1 MTKCKYFTYFN
12 TNQEIKMYK
21 KNIKVGALVLA
32 LSFSVANLQGP
43 LHTNTVYAS
52 EVGAPASEDSA
63 VDTSSLE
70 TLVDDSENVK
80 KSKKYNNATLSEKKA
95 YDEAI
100 ANASNEL
107 KNDNSDNIE
116 KLQKAIED
124 AKDNLS
130 GNVYVTS
137 DARDGLS
144 STIAM
149 ANKLA
154 ADEALDEDNKNS
166 LSDAINKAKDILANV
181 EKSVSDIDA
190 ANSDLASLIDKIV
203 NEKNL
208 DASKYILSG
217 DELSDLESAE
227 LAAYGK
233 ARSKLLELINNAK
246 KFHDAN
252 KSAGFANKLAD
263 AINAGVDVYNNVN
276 AETDALQKAY
286 HGLNKALSDAQ
297 LAKDENN
304 TELSRLKSSLESLVN
319 ENFDGKEKANK
330 IAQSTYDNAR
340 AYGKQILENKAA
352 KPDDYQRA
360 IKSINMAKLALKPVE
375 TKTIDDG
382 KTDLQRAIEKLD
394 GLIAEADT
402 IKNSDEYK
410 NADKDSKDAYD
421 IAIEEAKKLSEKDK
435 ESLDKVNSA
444 IGLIEAAK
452 VGFGKTSDEN
462 EELKA
467 EAKSLLDKLNTYTS
481 DKKNVESSN
490 SYRQANDDLKT
501 AYDEAIDEALALQTK
516 KANEKSITLE
526 ELKTAVDK
534 VEKALKDIGY
544 DAKTTYPNDLQ
555 ALVDEA
561 NEFKQKEEFVN
572 KANSD
577 KEYEKTLASDYSKL
591 IEAAKKYLESGKNDQ
606 AVLDDYIN
614 RINDIKMA
622 ILGQISQ
629 VELDLRG
636 ELRKANRLISKESFK
651 TAESSADKDKKKI
664 ADDYKALIEK
674 ANSIIANE
682 NRSDADMS
690 KLVEDLKNA
699 RTVIEN
705 LDPQNIAIAKI
716 NDYMELIRK
725 VYNHPKYAK
734 VAQNNKTRL
743 ENAVKAVEETDFTK
757 EVPQDKLDS
766 LISDLEAGLNA
777 SDIKA
782 IVEEIKKN
790 KETKLEDLVVKD
802 LLEVAKEVQ
811 NHPDFNGVTQTNK
824 KSLNEALVALEAA
837 IESNNQEDIE
847 AAKTR
852 LISMLNAQD
861 IKRITQEVLAQR
873 SGKTDTGLE
882 KKTEQLQQ
890 LIAIG
895 EKVQSHKNYE
905 AIKDELKEE
914 LADAISKAKAAVIT
928 EDASKIDQAFNKLN
942 EVLAKEEFKDILK
955 DIKDSMVNDYKT
967 KINEFIKG
975 DASFRREIKYIKAQ
989 KSLKE
994 AYIKALDDAKKL
1006 IEKSDASSEEM
1017 KDAYDKLFEARKELD
1032 GDKFE
1037 ERFEALAKKYKD
1049 NSDKIT
1055 DSKVKAALADKINAL
1070 NEDGKTMDDLIAV
1083 ENELTKAL
1091 PKEGKVSVTT
1101 TGGRVQTPVTT
1112 TSTKTVPVTT
1122 TKNVPTT
1129 VTPGSVVRT
1138 GIDSVIGYVAV
1149 LAIAILGYV
1158 FVSKKGKK
1166 DNTTDKNEK
1175 YQGDKNE

>member
-1 MTKCKYFTYFN
+1 
-12 TNQEIKMYK
+12 MYK

-52 EVGAPASEDSA
+52 EVSAPTSENST
-63 VDTSSLE
+63 VDANSLKS
-70 TLVDDSENVK
+70 LVDESANVK
-80 KSKKYNNATLSEKKA
+80 KSKKYNNATQSEKKA
-95 YDEAI
+95 YDDAI
-100 ANASNEL
+100 TNASSEL
-107 KNDNSDNIE
+107 DKENPSNIE
-116 KLQKAIED
+116 KLYKAIVD
-124 AKDNLS
+124 AKNNLS

-149 ANKLA
+149 ASKLA
-154 ADEALDEDNKNS
+154 ADEALDETNKNS
-166 LSDAINKAKDILANV
+166 LTDAINKAKGTLADV
-181 EKSVSDIDA
+181 EKSTDEIDA
-190 ANSDLASLIDKIV
+190 ANSDLASLIEKIV
-203 NEKNL
+203 SEKNL

-217 DELSDLESAE
+217 DELSNLESAE

-233 ARSKLLELINNAK
+233 ARTNLLELINNAK

-263 AINAGVDVYNNVN
+263 AINSGVDVYNNVN

-286 HGLNKALSDAQ
+286 DTLNKALSEAQ

-304 TELSRLKSSLESLVN
+304 TELSRLKSNLESLVN
-319 ENFDGKEKANK
+319 ENFAGKDKANK
-330 IAQSTYDNAR
+330 IAQSTYENAL
-340 AYGKQILENKAA
+340 AYGKKVLEKKDATPA
-352 KPDDYQRA
+352 DYQRA
-360 IKSINMAKLALKPVE
+360 IKSISMAKLALKPVE

-382 KTDLQRAIEKLD
+382 KTEIQRAIEKLD
-394 GLIAEADT
+394 RLIAEADT

-421 IAIEEAKKLSEKDK
+421 IAIGEAKKLSEKDK
-435 ESLDKVNSA
+435 ESLDKVNEA
-444 IGLIEAAK
+444 IGLIESAK

-467 EAKSLLDKLNTYTS
+467 EAKALLDKLNTYTS

-490 SYRQANDDLKT
+490 SYRKANENLRV
-501 AYDEAIDEALALQTK
+501 AYDEAINEALALQTK
-516 KANEKSITLE
+516 KAGGKAITLK

-561 NEFKQKEEFVN
+561 SEFKEKEEFVN

-591 IEAAKKYLESGKNDQ
+591 IEAAKKYLDSGKNDQ
-606 AVLDDYIN
+606 AVLDDYVN

-651 TAESSADKDKKKI
+651 TAESSADEDKKKI
-664 ADDYKALIEK
+664 ADDYKELIEK

-682 NRSDADMS
+682 NRSDVDMS
-690 KLVEDLKNA
+690 KLVDDLRNA

-705 LDPQNIAIAKI
+705 FDPQNIAIAKI

-743 ENAVKAVEETDFTK
+743 EKAVKAVEETDFTK
-757 EVPQDKLDS
+757 EIPQDELDL
-766 LISDLEAGLNA
+766 LISNLEAGLNA

-802 LLEVAKEVQ
+802 LVEVAKEVQ
-811 NHPDFNGVTQTNK
+811 NHPDFNGVTQINK

-861 IKRITQEVLAQR
+861 IKRITQEVLAKR

-905 AIKDELKEE
+905 SIKDELKEE
-914 LADAISKAKAAVIT
+914 LADAISKAKAAVT
-928 EDASKIDQAFNKLN
+928 TKDANKIDQAFNKLN
-942 EVLAKEEFKDILK
+942 EVLAKERFKDILK

-994 AYIKALDDAKKL
+994 AYIKALDEAKK
-1006 IEKSDASSEEM
+1006 IVEKSDASSEEI
-1017 KDAYDKLFEARKELD
+1017 KGAYDKLFDARKELD

-1037 ERFEALAKKYKD
+1037 ERFEALAEKYEEKSK
-1049 NSDKIT
+1049 NIT

-1083 ENELTKAL
+1083 EKELTNAL
-1091 PKEGKVSVTT
+1091 PKEGAKVSVTT
-1101 TGGRVQTPVTT
+1101 TRGGVQTPVTT

-1122 TKNVPTT
+1122 TKSVPTT
-1129 VTPGSVVRT
+1129 VTPGSIVRT

-1175 YQGDKNE
+1175 KTYQGDKNE

>member
-1 MTKCKYFTYFN
+1 
-12 TNQEIKMYK
+12 MYK

-43 LHTNTVYAS
+43 LDTNTVYAS

-63 VDTSSLE
+63 VDTNSLE
-70 TLVDDSENVK
+70 SLVDESANVK

-100 ANASNEL
+100 VNASTEL

-116 KLQKAIED
+116 KLHKAIVD
-124 AKDNLS
+124 AKNNLS

-149 ANKLA
+149 ASKLA
-154 ADEALDEDNKNS
+154 ADEDLDETSKNS

-233 ARSKLLELINNAK
+233 ARTTLYELINNAK

-263 AINAGVDVYNNVN
+263 AINVGVDVYNNLN

-286 HGLNKALSDAQ
+286 DTLNKVLSDAQ

-319 ENFDGKEKANK
+319 ENFAGKEKANK

-340 AYGKQILENKAA
+340 AYGKQILEKKSAN
-352 KPDDYQRA
+352 PDEYQRA
-360 IKSINMAKLALKPVE
+360 IKSISMAKLALKPVE

-394 GLIAEADT
+394 RLIAEADT

-421 IAIEEAKKLSEKDK
+421 IAIEDAKKTKKEDKD
-435 ESLDKVNSA
+435 SLDKVNEA
-444 IGLIEAAK
+444 IGLIESAK
-452 VGFGKTSDEN
+452 VGFGKTSDDN

-467 EAKSLLDKLNTYTS
+467 EAKALLDKLNTYTS

-490 SYRQANDDLKT
+490 SYRRADDKFQT
-501 AYDEAIDEALALQTK
+501 AYKQAIDEALALQTK
-516 KANEKSITLE
+516 KAGGNAITLK

-534 VEKALKDIGY
+534 VEKALEDIGY
-544 DAKTTYPNDLQ
+544 DAKTTFPNDLQ

-561 NEFKQKEEFVN
+561 SDFRNQKKFTD
-572 KANSD
+572 KALSGN
-577 KEYEKTLASDYSKL
+577 EYEKSL
-591 IEAAKKYLESGKNDQ
+591 INTYNERIEEAKKYLNSGKNDQ
-606 AVLDDYIN
+606 ATLDDYAMVIN
-614 RINDIKMA
+614 NLKKA
-622 ILGQISQ
+622 ILD
-629 VELDLRG
+629 E
-636 ELRKANRLISKESFK
+636 ISKAEFDLVMELENAIDFK
-651 TAESSADKDKKKI
+651 NDSNYQEAKKDKKLKKL
-664 ADDYKALIEK
+664 AEDFDELIEK
-674 ANSIIANE
+674 SKNILAHE
-682 NRSDADMS
+682 NRSDADME
-690 KLVEDLKNA
+690 KLTDDLKFA
-699 RTVIEN
+699 RIVIEN
-705 LDPQNIAIAKI
+705 PNDRNLAIAKVREYI
-716 NDYMELIRK
+716 DLAREVFAY
-725 VYNHPKYAK
+725 PKYKEAPQ
-734 VAQNNKTRL
+734 ADRTRL
-743 ENAVKAVEETDFTK
+743 EKAAAKSITDETTDDEVKSILSELEEAFNATPIK
-757 EVPQDKLDS
+757 E
-766 LISDLEAGLNA
+766 
-777 SDIKA
+777 
-782 IVEEIKKN
+782 IVEEILKAKEN
-790 KETKLEDLVVKD
+790 KSENQEAKEIKLENLNERD

-811 NHPDFNGVTQTNK
+811 NHPDFNEVTQTNK
-824 KSLNEALVALEAA
+824 SSLRKALEALESA
-837 IESNNQEDIE
+837 IKSNNQEDIE
-847 AAKTR
+847 AARTR
-852 LISMLNAQD
+852 LISMLNASD

-882 KKTEQLQQ
+882 KKTEELRQ

-895 EKVQSHKNYE
+895 EKVQSHKDYK
-905 AIKDELKEE
+905 AIDDSLKKDLT
-914 LADAISKAKAAVIT
+914 DAISQAK
-928 EDASKIDQAFNKLN
+928 DALNSKDAGKINQATNKLR
-942 EVLAKEEFKDILK
+942 EILDKKEFENILK
-955 DIKDSMVNDYKT
+955 DIKDAMVNDYKE
-967 KINEFIKG
+967 KINDFIKG

-994 AYIKALDDAKKL
+994 AYIKALDDAKK
-1006 IEKSDASSEEM
+1006 IVEKSDASSEEM
-1017 KDAYDKLFEARKELD
+1017 KDAYNKLFNARTKLD
-1032 GDKFE
+1032 GDEFE
-1037 ERFEALAKKYKD
+1037 GRLEALAKNYKD

-1055 DSKVKAALADKINAL
+1055 DSKIKAALADKINAL

-1158 FVSKKGKK
+1158 FVAKKGIK
-1166 DNTTDKNEK
+1166 DNTSDKKEK
-1175 YQGDKNE
+1175 YEGDKNDQYK

>member
-1 MTKCKYFTYFN
+1 
-12 TNQEIKMYK
+12 MYK

-52 EVGAPASEDSA
+52 EVSAPASEDST
-63 VDTSSLE
+63 VDANSLKS
-70 TLVDDSENVK
+70 LVDESAKVK
-80 KSKKYNNATLSEKKA
+80 KSKKYNNATQSEKKA
-95 YDEAI
+95 YDDAI
-100 ANASNEL
+100 LNASSEL
-107 KNDNSDNIE
+107 DKENPANIE
-116 KLQKAIED
+116 KLYKAIED
-124 AKDNLS
+124 AMDKLS

-144 STIAM
+144 STVAM
-149 ANKLA
+149 ASKLA
-154 ADEALDEDNKNS
+154 ADEALDETNKNS
-166 LSDAINKAKDILANV
+166 LNEAIGKAKGTLADV
-181 EKSVSDIDA
+181 EKSTDEIDK

-203 NEKNL
+203 SEKNL

-233 ARSKLLELINNAK
+233 ARTNLLELINNAK

-276 AETDALQKAY
+276 SETDALQKAY
-286 HGLNKALSDAQ
+286 ETLNKALSDAQ

-319 ENFDGKEKANK
+319 ENFAGKEKANK

-340 AYGKQILENKAA
+340 AYGKQILEKKSA
-352 KPDDYQRA
+352 KPDEYQRA

-382 KTDLQRAIEKLD
+382 KTDLERAIEKLD
-394 GLIAEADT
+394 RLIAEADT
-402 IKNSDEYK
+402 IKNSNDYK
-410 NADKDSKDAYD
+410 NAEKTSKDTYD
-421 IAIEEAKKLSEKDK
+421 IAIEDAKKTKKEDKD
-435 ESLDKVNSA
+435 SLDKVNSA
-444 IGLIEAAK
+444 IGLIESAK
-452 VGFGKTSDEN
+452 VGFGKTSDDN

-467 EAKSLLDKLNTYTS
+467 EAKALLDKLNTYTS
-481 DKKNVESSN
+481 DKENVESSN
-490 SYRQANDDLKT
+490 SYRQADDKFQT
-501 AYDEAIDEALALQTK
+501 AYKQAIDEALALQTK
-516 KANEKSITLE
+516 KAGGNAITLK

-534 VEKALKDIGY
+534 VEKALEDIGY

-561 NEFKQKEEFVN
+561 SEFKQKEEFVN

-577 KEYEKTLASDYSKL
+577 KEYEKTLASNYSKL

-725 VYNHPKYAK
+725 VYNHPKYLK

-757 EVPQDKLDS
+757 EVSQDKLDS

-777 SDIKA
+777 SDIKV

-802 LLEVAKEVQ
+802 LVEVAKEVQ

-861 IKRITQEVLAQR
+861 IKRITQEVLAKR

-882 KKTEQLQQ
+882 KKTEKLQQ
-890 LIAIG
+890 LIDIG
-895 EKVQSHKNYE
+895 EKVQSHKYYE
-905 AIKDELKEE
+905 SIKDELKEE
-914 LADAISKAKAAVIT
+914 LSDAISKAKAAVIT

-942 EVLAKEEFKDILK
+942 EVLAKEEFKDILEDLRK
-955 DIKDSMVNDYKT
+955 AMVSENKA
-967 KINEFIKG
+967 KINDLIKG

-994 AYIKALDDAKKL
+994 AYIKAFDDAKK
-1006 IEKSDASSEEM
+1006 IVEKSDASSEEIEE
-1017 KDAYDKLFEARKELD
+1017 AYNKLFNARTKLD
-1032 GDKFE
+1032 GDEFE
-1037 ERFEALAKKYKD
+1037 GRLKALAEKYEEKSK
-1049 NSDKIT
+1049 NIT

-1083 ENELTKAL
+1083 EKELTNAL
-1091 PKEGKVSVTT
+1091 PKEGAKVSVTT
-1101 TGGRVQTPVTT
+1101 TRGGVQTPVTT

-1122 TKNVPTT
+1122 TKSVPTT
-1129 VTPGSVVRT
+1129 VTPGSIVRT

-1175 YQGDKNE
+1175 KTYQGDKNE

>member
-1 MTKCKYFTYFN
+1 
-12 TNQEIKMYK
+12 MYK

-52 EVGAPASEDSA
+52 EVSAPTSENSA
-63 VDTSSLE
+63 VDANSLKS
-70 TLVDDSENVK
+70 LVDESANVK
-80 KSKKYNNATLSEKKA
+80 KSKKYNNATQSEKKA
-95 YDEAI
+95 YDDAI
-100 ANASNEL
+100 INASSEL
-107 KNDNSDNIE
+107 DKANPANIE
-116 KLQKAIED
+116 KLYKAIKD
-124 AKDNLS
+124 AMDKLS

-149 ANKLA
+149 ANKLV
-154 ADEALDEDNKNS
+154 ADEALDETSKNS
-166 LSDAINKAKDILANV
+166 LTEAINKAKDILANV

-217 DELSDLESAE
+217 DELSDLDSAE

-233 ARSKLLELINNAK
+233 ARTSLYELINISN
-246 KFHDAN
+246 KFYDAN
-252 KSAGFANKLAD
+252 KSADFANKLAD
-263 AINAGVDVYNNVN
+263 AINVGVGVYNDVN
-276 AETDALQKAY
+276 SETIDLQKSY
-286 HGLNKALSDAQ
+286 ESLNKALSDAQ

-304 TELSRLKSSLESLVN
+304 TEISRLKSRLESLVN
-319 ENFDGKEKANK
+319 ENFAGKEKANK

-340 AYGKQILENKAA
+340 AYGKQILEKKSAN
-352 KPDDYQRA
+352 PDEYQRA
-360 IKSINMAKLALKPVE
+360 IKSISMAKLALKPVE

-394 GLIAEADT
+394 RLIAEADT

-410 NADKDSKDAYD
+410 NAEKTSKDTYD
-421 IAIEEAKKLSEKDK
+421 IAIEDAKKTKNEDK

-444 IGLIEAAK
+444 IGLIESAK
-452 VGFGKTSDEN
+452 VGFGKTSDDN

-467 EAKSLLDKLNTYTS
+467 EAKALLDKLNTYTS

-490 SYRQANDDLKT
+490 SYRQADDKFQT
-501 AYDEAIDEALALQTK
+501 AYKQAIDEALALQTK
-516 KANEKSITLE
+516 KANDKKIKLE

-561 NEFKQKEEFVN
+561 SEFKQKEEFVN

-591 IEAAKKYLESGKNDQ
+591 IEAAKKYLDSDKNDRS
-606 AVLDDYIN
+606 VIDDYVD

-636 ELRKANRLISKESFK
+636 ELIKANRLLSTKAFK
-651 TAESSADKDKKKI
+651 TAESSAEKDKKKI
-664 ADDYKALIEK
+664 ADDYKKLIEK
-674 ANSIIANE
+674 ANSIIADE
-682 NRSDADMS
+682 NRLDADMA
-690 KLVEDLKNA
+690 KLVEDLKNT
-699 RTVIEN
+699 RIVIEN
-705 LDPQNIAIAKI
+705 FDSQNIAIAKI

-725 VYNHPKYAK
+725 VYAHPKYLKA
-734 VAQNNKTRL
+734 AQNNRTRL
-743 ENAVKAVEETDFTK
+743 EDAAKAVEETDFTK

-782 IVEEIKKN
+782 IVEEIKNN

-824 KSLNEALVALEAA
+824 KSLNEALAALEAA
-837 IESNNQEDIE
+837 IKSNNQEDIE

-861 IKRITQEVLAQR
+861 IKRITQEVLGQR
-873 SGKTDTGLE
+873 SGKTDTSLE
-882 KKTEQLQQ
+882 KKIEELQQ

-895 EKVQSHKNYE
+895 ENVQSHKDYE

-914 LADAISKAKAAVIT
+914 LADAISKAKAAVIIRD
-928 EDASKIDQAFNKLN
+928 DAKIDQAFNKLK
-942 EVLAKEEFKDILK
+942 EVLAKEEFKDILEE
-955 DIKDSMVNDYKT
+955 IKDSMVNDNKA
-967 KINEFIKG
+967 KINDFIKG

-1006 IEKSDASSEEM
+1006 IEKSDASSEEI
-1017 KDAYDKLFEARKELD
+1017 KDAYDKLFDARKELD

-1055 DSKVKAALADKINAL
+1055 DSKIKAAIADKINAL

-1083 ENELTKAL
+1083 EKELTNAL
-1091 PKEGKVSVTT
+1091 PKEGAKVSVTT
-1101 TGGRVQTPVTT
+1101 TRGGIQTPVTT

-1122 TKNVPTT
+1122 TKSVPTT
-1129 VTPGSVVRT
+1129 VTPGSIVRT

-1158 FVSKKGKK
+1158 FVAKKGKK

-1175 YQGDKNE
+1175 KTFQGDKNE

>member
-1 MTKCKYFTYFN
+1 
-12 TNQEIKMYK
+12 MYK

-43 LHTNTVYAS
+43 LDTNTVYAS
-52 EVGAPASEDSA
+52 EVSEPASEDSA

-70 TLVDDSENVK
+70 TLVDESENVK
-80 KSKKYNNATLSEKKA
+80 KSKKYNNATQSEKKA

-100 ANASNEL
+100 ANASTEL
-107 KNDNSDNIE
+107 KNGNSDNIE
-116 KLQKAIED
+116 KLHKAIVD
-124 AKDNLS
+124 AKNNLS
-130 GNVYVTS
+130 GNVYATS

-149 ANKLA
+149 ASKLA
-154 ADEALDEDNKNS
+154 TDDALDDTSKNS
-166 LSDAINKAKDILANV
+166 LTDAINKAKNILANV
-181 EKSVSDIDA
+181 EKSASDIDA

-203 NEKNL
+203 KEKNL

-217 DELSDLESAE
+217 DELSNLESAE

-233 ARSKLLELINNAK
+233 ARTNLYELIANAN
-246 KFHDAN
+246 KFYDAN
-252 KSAGFANKLAD
+252 KSAGFASKLAN
-263 AINAGVDVYNNVN
+263 AINAGVDVYNNLN

-286 HGLNKALSDAQ
+286 ETLNTALSDAQ

-304 TELSRLKSSLESLVN
+304 TELSRLKSRLESLVN
-319 ENFDGKEKANK
+319 ENFAGKEKANK

-340 AYGKQILENKAA
+340 AYGKQILEKKSAN
-352 KPDDYQRA
+352 PDEYQRA
-360 IKSINMAKLALKPVE
+360 IKSISMAKLALKPVE

-394 GLIAEADT
+394 RLIEEAGS

-410 NADKDSKDAYD
+410 NSEKTSKDAYD
-421 IAIEEAKKLSEKDK
+421 IAIEDAKKTKKEDKD
-435 ESLDKVNSA
+435 SLDKVNSA
-444 IGLIEAAK
+444 IGLIESAK
-452 VGFGKTSDEN
+452 VGFGKTSDDN

-467 EAKSLLDKLNTYTS
+467 EAKALLDKLNTYTS
-481 DKKNVESSN
+481 DKENVQSSN
-490 SYRQANDDLKT
+490 SYRQAKDNLKT
-501 AYDEAIDEALALQTK
+501 AYDQAIKEALDLQTK
-516 KANEKSITLE
+516 KANEKKIKLE
-526 ELKTAVDK
+526 ELKDAVNK

-561 NEFKQKEEFVN
+561 SEFKQKEEFVN
-572 KANSD
+572 KANSNN
-577 KEYEKTLASDYSKL
+577 EYEKTLASNYSKL
-591 IEAAKKYLESGKNDQ
+591 IEAAKKYLESDKNDQ

-636 ELRKANRLISKESFK
+636 EIRKANRLVSTESFK

-674 ANSIIANE
+674 ANSIIADE
-682 NRSDADMS
+682 NRLDADMA
-690 KLVEDLKNA
+690 KLVEDLRNA
-699 RTVIEN
+699 RIVIEN

-725 VYNHPKYAK
+725 VYNHPKYLK

-905 AIKDELKEE
+905 SIKDELKEE
-914 LADAISKAKAAVIT
+914 LADAISNAKAAVIT

-942 EVLAKEEFKDILK
+942 EVLAKEGFKDILK

-975 DASFRREIKYIKAQ
+975 DASFRKEIKYVKAQ

-1006 IEKSDASSEEM
+1006 IEKSDASSEEI
-1017 KDAYDKLFEARKELD
+1017 KDAYNKLFNARKELD

-1083 ENELTKAL
+1083 EKELTNAL
-1091 PKEGKVSVTT
+1091 PKEGAKVSVTT
-1101 TGGRVQTPVTT
+1101 TRGGVQTPVTT

-1122 TKNVPTT
+1122 TKSVPTT
-1129 VTPGSVVRT
+1129 VTPGSIVRT

-1175 YQGDKNE
+1175 KTYEGDKNDQYK

>member
-1 MTKCKYFTYFN
+1 
-12 TNQEIKMYK
+12 MYK

-52 EVGAPASEDSA
+52 EVGAPASENST
-63 VDTSSLE
+63 VDTNSLRS
-70 TLVDDSENVK
+70 LVDESANVK

-100 ANASNEL
+100 ANASTEL
-107 KNDNSDNIE
+107 KNNNSDNIE
-116 KLQKAIED
+116 KLHKAIVD
-124 AKDNLS
+124 AKTNLS

-149 ANKLA
+149 ASKLA
-154 ADEALDEDNKNS
+154 ADEALDETSKDS

-217 DELSDLESAE
+217 DELSDLESAD

-233 ARSKLLELINNAK
+233 ARTNLYELINNAK
-246 KFHDAN
+246 KFYDAN

-263 AINAGVDVYNNVN
+263 AINVGVGVYNDVDS
-276 AETDALQKAY
+276 ETIDLQKAY
-286 HGLNKALSDAQ
+286 ESLNKALSDAQ

-304 TELSRLKSSLESLVN
+304 TELSRLKSRLESLVN
-319 ENFDGKEKANK
+319 ENFAGKEKANK

-340 AYGKQILENKAA
+340 DYGKQILEKKSAN
-352 KPDDYQRA
+352 PEEYQRA
-360 IKSINMAKLALKPVE
+360 IKSINIAKLALKPVE

-394 GLIAEADT
+394 RLIAEADT
-402 IKNSDEYK
+402 IKNSNDYK
-410 NADKDSKDAYD
+410 NADKTSKDTYD
-421 IAIEEAKKLSEKDK
+421 IAIEEAKKLSKKDK

-444 IGLIEAAK
+444 IELIESAK
-452 VGFGKTSDEN
+452 VGFGKTSDDN

-467 EAKSLLDKLNTYTS
+467 EAKALLDKLNTYTS
-481 DKKNVESSN
+481 DKENVESSN
-490 SYRQANDDLKT
+490 SYRQAKDDLKT
-501 AYDEAIDEALALQTK
+501 AYDEAIKEALDLQTK
-516 KANEKSITLE
+516 KANDKKIKLE

-561 NEFKQKEEFVN
+561 NDFRNQKKFTD
-572 KANSD
+572 KALSGN
-577 KEYEKTLASDYSKL
+577 EYEKSLINTYNEL
-591 IEAAKKYLESGKNDQ
+591 IEDAKTYLNSGKNDQ
-606 AVLDDYIN
+606 ATLDDYAMVIN
-614 RINDIKMA
+614 NLKKA
-622 ILGQISQ
+622 ILDEISKAEFDL
-629 VELDLRG
+629 VMELKKAIAYKKDAKYKEVKEDKG
-636 ELRKANRLISKESFK
+636 LRKL
-651 TAESSADKDKKKI
+651 AEDFDE
-664 ADDYKALIEK
+664 LIEK
-674 ANSIIANE
+674 SKNILAND
-682 NRSDADMS
+682 NRSDADME
-690 KLVEDLKNA
+690 KLTDDLKFA
-699 RTVIEN
+699 RIVIEN
-705 LDPQNIAIAKI
+705 PNDRNLAIAKVREYI
-716 NDYMELIRK
+716 DLAKE
-725 VYNHPKYAK
+725 VFVHPKYK
-734 VAQNNKTRL
+734 G
-743 ENAVKAVEETDFTK
+743 
-757 EVPQDKLDS
+757 VPQANKDMLEKAASKSITDNSTDNEVKS
-766 LISDLEAGLNA
+766 LLSDLEAALN
-777 SDIKA
+777 STGIRE
-782 IVEEIKKN
+782 IVEEILKAKEN
-790 KETKLEDLVVKD
+790 KPENQAAKDIKLDNLSEKD
-802 LLEVAKEVQ
+802 LIEVAKEVQ
-811 NHPDFNGVTQTNK
+811 NHPDFNEVTQTNK
-824 KSLNEALVALEAA
+824 TSLRKALEALESA
-837 IESNNQEDIE
+837 IQSNNQEDIE
-847 AAKTR
+847 AARTR
-852 LISMLNAQD
+852 LISMLNASD
-861 IKRITQEVLAQR
+861 IKRITQEVLAKR
-873 SGKTDTGLE
+873 YGKTDTGLE
-882 KKTEQLQQ
+882 KKTEELQQ

-928 EDASKIDQAFNKLN
+928 KDDAKINQAFNKLN
-942 EVLAKEEFKDILK
+942 EVLAKEEFKDILEE
-955 DIKDSMVNDYKT
+955 IKDSMVNDYKT

-975 DASFRREIKYIKAQ
+975 DASFRREVKYIKAQ

-994 AYIKALDDAKKL
+994 AYLKALDDAKK
-1006 IEKSDASSEEM
+1006 IVEKSDASSEEM
-1017 KDAYDKLFEARKELD
+1017 KDAYDKLFDARTKLD
-1032 GDKFE
+1032 GDEFE
-1037 ERFEALAKKYKD
+1037 GRLEALAKNYKD
-1049 NSDKIT
+1049 NSAKIT
-1055 DSKVKAALADKINAL
+1055 DSKIKAALADKINAL

-1083 ENELTKAL
+1083 EKELTKAL

-1112 TSTKTVPVTT
+1112 STTKTVPVTT

-1166 DNTTDKNEK
+1166 DNTSDNKEK
-1175 YQGDKNE
+1175 KTYEGDKNEQYK

>member
-1 MTKCKYFTYFN
+1 
-12 TNQEIKMYK
+12 MYK

-43 LHTNTVYAS
+43 LDTNTVYAS

-63 VDTSSLE
+63 VDTNSLE
-70 TLVDDSENVK
+70 SLVDESANVK

-100 ANASNEL
+100 VNASTEL
-107 KNDNSDNIE
+107 KNGNSDNIE
-116 KLQKAIED
+116 KLHKAIVD
-124 AKDNLS
+124 AKNNLS

-149 ANKLA
+149 ASKLA
-154 ADEALDEDNKNS
+154 ADEDLDETSKNS

-233 ARSKLLELINNAK
+233 ARTTLYELINNAK

-263 AINAGVDVYNNVN
+263 AINVGVDVYNNLN

-286 HGLNKALSDAQ
+286 DTLNKVLSDAQ

-319 ENFDGKEKANK
+319 ENFAGKEKANK

-340 AYGKQILENKAA
+340 AYGKQILEKKSAN
-352 KPDDYQRA
+352 PDEYQRA
-360 IKSINMAKLALKPVE
+360 IKSISMAKLALKPVE

-394 GLIAEADT
+394 RLIAEADT

-421 IAIEEAKKLSEKDK
+421 IAIEDAKKTKKEDKD
-435 ESLDKVNSA
+435 SLDKVNEA
-444 IGLIEAAK
+444 IGLIESAK
-452 VGFGKTSDEN
+452 VGFGKTSDDN

-467 EAKSLLDKLNTYTS
+467 EAKALLDKLNTYTS
-481 DKKNVESSN
+481 DKENVQSSN
-490 SYRQANDDLKT
+490 SYRQAKDDLKT

-516 KANEKSITLE
+516 KAGGKAITLK

-534 VEKALKDIGY
+534 VEKALEDIGY
-544 DAKTTYPNDLQ
+544 DAKTTFPNDLK
-555 ALVDEA
+555 ALVEEA
-561 NEFKQKEEFVN
+561 SDFKQKEDFVN

-577 KEYEKTLASDYSKL
+577 KEYEKTLVSDYSKL
-591 IEAAKKYLESGKNDQ
+591 IEDAKKYLDSDKNDQ
-606 AVLDDYIN
+606 AVIDDYVN

-622 ILGQISQ
+622 ILGQISE

-651 TAESSADKDKKKI
+651 KAESSADEDKKKI
-664 ADDYKALIEK
+664 ADDYKELIEK

-682 NRSDADMS
+682 NRTDADMS

-725 VYNHPKYAK
+725 VYAHPKYLD
-734 VAQNNKTRL
+734 VAQNNKTIL
-743 ENAVKAVEETDFTK
+743 EKAVKAVEETDFTK

-777 SDIKA
+777 SGIKE
-782 IVEEIKKN
+782 IVEEIKNN
-790 KETKLEDLVVKD
+790 KESKLEDLIVKD
-802 LLEVAKEVQ
+802 LVDLAKEVQ
-811 NHPDFNGVTQTNK
+811 KDPDYLDVSPTQK
-824 KSLNEALVALEAA
+824 KSFEEALGALEKA
-837 IESNNQEDIE
+837 ISDKNQKDIE
-847 AAKTR
+847 LARTR
-852 LISMLNAQD
+852 LIYTLNAST
-861 IKRITQEVLAQR
+861 IKPITDKILAKMGGN
-873 SGKTDTGLE
+873 SDSKE
-882 KKTEQLQQ
+882 EINQ
-890 LIAIG
+890 LINLISIG
-895 EKVQSHKNYE
+895 EKVQSHKDYK
-905 AIKDELKEE
+905 AIDDSLKKDLT
-914 LADAISKAKAAVIT
+914 DAISLAK
-928 EDASKIDQAFNKLN
+928 DAINSKDAGKINQALNKLREILN
-942 EVLAKEEFKDILK
+942 KKEFESILK
-955 DIKDSMVNDYKT
+955 DIKDAMVNDYKA
-967 KINEFIKG
+967 KINDFIKG

-994 AYIKALDDAKKL
+994 AYIKALDDAKK
-1006 IEKSDASSEEM
+1006 IVEKSDASSEEM
-1017 KDAYDKLFEARKELD
+1017 KDAYEKLFNARKELD

-1037 ERFEALAKKYKD
+1037 ERLEALAKKYKD

-1055 DSKVKAALADKINAL
+1055 DSKIKAALADKINAL

-1158 FVSKKGKK
+1158 FVAKKGKK
-1166 DNTTDKNEK
+1166 DNTSDKKDK
-1175 YQGDKNE
+1175 YEGDKNEQYK

>member
-1 MTKCKYFTYFN
+1 
-12 TNQEIKMYK
+12 MYK

-52 EVGAPASEDSA
+52 EVSAPTGENSTVDVNSLKSLVAESA
-63 VDTSSLE
+63 
-70 TLVDDSENVK
+70 NVK

-95 YDEAI
+95 YDDAI
-100 ANASNEL
+100 INASSEL
-107 KNDNSDNIE
+107 DKENPSNIE
-116 KLQKAIED
+116 KLYQAIKD
-124 AKDNLS
+124 AMDKLS

-149 ANKLA
+149 ASKLA
-154 ADEALDEDNKNS
+154 ADEALDETNKNS
-166 LSDAINKAKDILANV
+166 LTDAINKAKGTLADV
-181 EKSVSDIDA
+181 EKSTNEIDT

-203 NEKNL
+203 SEKKL
-208 DASKYILSG
+208 DASKYVLSG
-217 DELSDLESAE
+217 DELSNLESAE

-233 ARSKLLELINNAK
+233 ARTNLLELINNAK

-252 KSAGFANKLAD
+252 KSAGFDNKLAD

-286 HGLNKALSDAQ
+286 DGLNKALSDAQ

-304 TELSRLKSSLESLVN
+304 TELSRLKSNLESLVN
-319 ENFDGKEKANK
+319 ENFAGKDKANK
-330 IAQSTYDNAR
+330 IAQRTYENAL
-340 AYGKQILENKAA
+340 AYGKTVLEKKDANPA
-352 KPDDYQRA
+352 DYQRA
-360 IKSINMAKLALKPVE
+360 IKSISMAKLALKPVE

-382 KTDLQRAIEKLD
+382 KTEIQRAIEKLNR
-394 GLIAEADT
+394 LIEEADT
-402 IKNSDEYK
+402 IKNSNDYK

-421 IAIEEAKKLSEKDK
+421 IAIEEAKKLNEKDK
-435 ESLDKVNSA
+435 ESLEKVNSA
-444 IGLIEAAK
+444 IGLIESAK
-452 VGFGKTSDEN
+452 VGFGKTSDDN

-467 EAKSLLDKLNTYTS
+467 EAKALLDKLNTYTS
-481 DKKNVESSN
+481 DKENVKSSN
-490 SYRQANDDLKT
+490 SYRQAKENLRV
-501 AYDEAIDEALALQTK
+501 AYDEAIKEALELQTK
-516 KANEKSITLE
+516 KAGGKAITLK

-561 NEFKQKEEFVN
+561 SEFKQKEEFVN

-577 KEYEKTLASDYSKL
+577 KEYEKTLASNYSKL
-591 IEAAKKYLESGKNDQ
+591 IEAAKKYLDSDKNDQ

-664 ADDYKALIEK
+664 ADDYKELIEK

-690 KLVEDLKNA
+690 KLVKDLKNA

-743 ENAVKAVEETDFTK
+743 EDAVKAVEETDFTK
-757 EVPQDKLDS
+757 EVSQVKLNT

-802 LLEVAKEVQ
+802 LVEVAKEVQ
-811 NHPDFNGVTQTNK
+811 NHPDFNGVTQINK

-861 IKRITQEVLAQR
+861 IKRITQEVLAKR

-905 AIKDELKEE
+905 SIKDELKEE
-914 LADAISKAKAAVIT
+914 LADAISKAKAAVTT

-942 EVLAKEEFKDILK
+942 EVLAKERFKDILK

-994 AYIKALDDAKKL
+994 AYIKALDEAKK
-1006 IEKSDASSEEM
+1006 IVEKSDASSEEI
-1017 KDAYDKLFEARKELD
+1017 KGAYDKLFDARKELD

-1037 ERFEALAKKYKD
+1037 ERFEALAEKYEEKSK
-1049 NSDKIT
+1049 NIT

-1083 ENELTKAL
+1083 EKELTNAL
-1091 PKEGKVSVTT
+1091 PKEGAKVSVTT
-1101 TGGRVQTPVTT
+1101 TRGGVQTPVTT

-1122 TKNVPTT
+1122 TKSVPTT
-1129 VTPGSVVRT
+1129 VTPGSIVRT

-1175 YQGDKNE
+1175 KTYQGDKNE

>member
-1 MTKCKYFTYFN
+1 
-12 TNQEIKMYK
+12 MYK

-52 EVGAPASEDSA
+52 EVGALASENST
-63 VDTSSLE
+63 VDTNSLRS
-70 TLVDDSENVK
+70 LVDESENVK

-95 YDEAI
+95 YDDAI
-100 ANASNEL
+100 LNASSEL
-107 KNDNSDNIE
+107 SKDNPDNIE
-116 KLQKAIED
+116 KLHKAIVD
-124 AKDNLS
+124 AKGNLS

-154 ADEALDEDNKNS
+154 ADEALDEASKNS
-166 LSDAINKAKDILANV
+166 LTDAINKAKDILANV
-181 EKSVSDIDA
+181 EISAEEIDK

-233 ARSKLLELINNAK
+233 ARTNLYELIANAN
-246 KFHDAN
+246 KFYDAN
-252 KSAGFANKLAD
+252 KSAGFANSLAT
-263 AINAGVDVYNNVN
+263 AINSGRDVYNNVN

-286 HGLNKALSDAQ
+286 ETLNKALSDAQ

-304 TELSRLKSSLESLVN
+304 TELSRLKSSLEGLVN
-319 ENFDGKEKANK
+319 ENFAGKEKANK
-330 IAQSTYDNAR
+330 IAQSTYDNAL
-340 AYGKQILENKAA
+340 AYGKKVLENKDSSL
-352 KPDDYQRA
+352 DDYQRA
-360 IKSINMAKLALKPVE
+360 IKSISMAKLALKPVE

-394 GLIAEADT
+394 RLIAEADT

-421 IAIEEAKKLSEKDK
+421 IAIEDAKKTKKEDKD
-435 ESLDKVNSA
+435 SLDKVNSA
-444 IGLIEAAK
+444 MGLIESAK
-452 VGFGKTSDEN
+452 VGFGKTSDDN
-462 EELKA
+462 EELEA
-467 EAKSLLDKLNTYTS
+467 EAKALLDKLNTYTS
-481 DKKNVESSN
+481 DKENVKSSN
-490 SYRQANDDLKT
+490 SYREAKDNLKT
-501 AYDEAIDEALALQTK
+501 AYDQAIKEALELQTK
-516 KANEKSITLE
+516 KAGGTAITLK

-561 NEFKQKEEFVN
+561 SDFKQKEDFVN

-577 KEYEKTLASDYSKL
+577 KEYEKTLVSDYSKL
-591 IEAAKKYLESGKNDQ
+591 IEDAKKYLESEDNDQ
-606 AVLDDYIN
+606 ATLDNYVN
-614 RINDIKMA
+614 RINDLKMA

-636 ELRKANRLISKESFK
+636 ELRKANRLISTEAFK
-651 TAESSADKDKKKI
+651 KAESSAEKDKKKI
-664 ADDYKALIEK
+664 ADDYKKLIEK

-725 VYNHPKYAK
+725 VYNHPKYLK

-757 EVPQDKLDS
+757 EVSQDKLDS

-777 SDIKA
+777 SDIKV
-782 IVEEIKKN
+782 IVEDIKKN

-802 LLEVAKEVQ
+802 LVEVAKEVQ

-861 IKRITQEVLAQR
+861 IKRITQEVLAER

-882 KKTEQLQQ
+882 KKTEELQQ
-890 LIAIG
+890 LITIG
-895 EKVQSHKNYE
+895 EKVQSHKDYE
-905 AIKDELKEE
+905 AIKNELKEE

-928 EDASKIDQAFNKLN
+928 KDDAKIDQAFNKLN
-942 EVLAKEEFKDILK
+942 EVLAKEGFKDILE

-994 AYIKALDDAKKL
+994 AYIKALDDAKK
-1006 IEKSDASSEEM
+1006 IVEKSDASSEEM
-1017 KDAYDKLFEARKELD
+1017 KDAYDKLFDARKELD

-1055 DSKVKAALADKINAL
+1055 DAKIKAALADKINAL

-1083 ENELTKAL
+1083 EKELTNAL
-1091 PKEGKVSVTT
+1091 PKEGAKVSVTT
-1101 TGGRVQTPVTT
+1101 TRGGVQTPVTT

-1122 TKNVPTT
+1122 TKSVPTT
-1129 VTPGSVVRT
+1129 VTPGSIVRT

-1175 YQGDKNE
+1175 YQGDKNEQYK

>member
-1 MTKCKYFTYFN
+1 
-12 TNQEIKMYK
+12 MYK

-52 EVGAPASEDSA
+52 EVSAPTSENSTADA
-63 VDTSSLE
+63 NSLKS
-70 TLVDDSENVK
+70 LVDESANVK
-80 KSKKYNNATLSEKKA
+80 KSKKYNNATQSEKKA
-95 YDEAI
+95 YDDAI
-100 ANASNEL
+100 ANASSEL
-107 KNDNSDNIE
+107 SKENPENIE
-116 KLQKAIED
+116 KLYKAIKD
-124 AKDNLS
+124 AKEKLS

-149 ANKLA
+149 ANKLV
-154 ADEALDEDNKNS
+154 ADEALDETSKNS
-166 LSDAINKAKDILANV
+166 LTEAINKAKDILANV

-217 DELSDLESAE
+217 DELSDLDSAE

-233 ARSKLLELINNAK
+233 ARTSLYELINISN
-246 KFHDAN
+246 KFYDAN
-252 KSAGFANKLAD
+252 KSADFANKLAD
-263 AINAGVDVYNNVN
+263 AINVGVGVYNDVN
-276 AETDALQKAY
+276 SETIDLQKSY
-286 HGLNKALSDAQ
+286 ESLNKALSDAQ

-304 TELSRLKSSLESLVN
+304 TEISRLKSRLESLVN
-319 ENFDGKEKANK
+319 ENFAGKEKANK

-340 AYGKQILENKAA
+340 AYGKQILEKKSAN
-352 KPDDYQRA
+352 PDEYQRA
-360 IKSINMAKLALKPVE
+360 IKSISMAKLALKPVE

-394 GLIAEADT
+394 RLIAEADT

-410 NADKDSKDAYD
+410 NAEKTSKDTYD
-421 IAIEEAKKLSEKDK
+421 IAIEDAKKTKNEDK

-444 IGLIEAAK
+444 IGLIESAK
-452 VGFGKTSDEN
+452 VGFGKTSDDN

-467 EAKSLLDKLNTYTS
+467 EAKALLDKLNTYTS
-481 DKKNVESSN
+481 DKENVKSSN
-490 SYRQANDDLKT
+490 SYRQAKENLRV
-501 AYDEAIDEALALQTK
+501 AYDEAIKEALELQTK
-516 KANEKSITLE
+516 KAGGKAITLK

-561 NEFKQKEEFVN
+561 SEFKQKEEFVN

-577 KEYEKTLASDYSKL
+577 KEYEKTLASNYSKL
-591 IEAAKKYLESGKNDQ
+591 IEAAKKYLDSDKNDQ

-664 ADDYKALIEK
+664 ADDYKELIEK
-674 ANSIIANE
+674 ANSIIADE
-682 NRSDADMS
+682 NRLDADMA
-690 KLVEDLKNA
+690 KLVEDLKNT
-699 RTVIEN
+699 RIVIEN
-705 LDPQNIAIAKI
+705 FDSQNIAIAKI

-725 VYNHPKYAK
+725 VYAHPKYLKA
-734 VAQNNKTRL
+734 AQNNRTRL
-743 ENAVKAVEETDFTK
+743 EDAAKAVEETDFTK

-766 LISDLEAGLNA
+766 LISDLEAALNA

-782 IVEEIKKN
+782 IVEEIKNN

-824 KSLNEALVALEAA
+824 KSLNEALAALEAA
-837 IESNNQEDIE
+837 IKSNNQEDIE

-861 IKRITQEVLAQR
+861 IKRITQEVLGQR
-873 SGKTDTGLE
+873 SGKTDTSLE
-882 KKTEQLQQ
+882 KKIEELQQ

-895 EKVQSHKNYE
+895 ENVQSHKDYE

-914 LADAISKAKAAVIT
+914 LADAISKAKAAVIIRD
-928 EDASKIDQAFNKLN
+928 DAKIDQAFNKLK
-942 EVLAKEEFKDILK
+942 EVLAKEEFKDILEE
-955 DIKDSMVNDYKT
+955 IKDSMVNDNKA
-967 KINEFIKG
+967 KINDFIKG

-1006 IEKSDASSEEM
+1006 IEKSDASSEEI
-1017 KDAYDKLFEARKELD
+1017 KDAYDKLFDARKELD

-1055 DSKVKAALADKINAL
+1055 DSKIKAAIADKINAL

-1083 ENELTKAL
+1083 EKELTNAL
-1091 PKEGKVSVTT
+1091 PKEGAKVSVTT
-1101 TGGRVQTPVTT
+1101 TRGGIQTPVTT

-1122 TKNVPTT
+1122 TKSVPTT
-1129 VTPGSVVRT
+1129 VTPGSIVRT

-1158 FVSKKGKK
+1158 FVAKKGKK
-1166 DNTTDKNEK
+1166 DNTSDKKEK
-1175 YQGDKNE
+1175 KTYEGDKNEQYK

>member
-1 MTKCKYFTYFN
+1 M
-12 TNQEIKMYK
+12 
-21 KNIKVGALVLA
+21 
-32 LSFSVANLQGP
+32 
-43 LHTNTVYAS
+43 
-52 EVGAPASEDSA
+52 
-63 VDTSSLE
+63 
-70 TLVDDSENVK
+70 
-80 KSKKYNNATLSEKKA
+80 
-95 YDEAI
+95 
-100 ANASNEL
+100 
-107 KNDNSDNIE
+107 
-116 KLQKAIED
+116 
-124 AKDNLS
+124 
-130 GNVYVTS
+130 
-137 DARDGLS
+137 
-144 STIAM
+144 
-149 ANKLA
+149 
-154 ADEALDEDNKNS
+154 
-166 LSDAINKAKDILANV
+166 
-181 EKSVSDIDA
+181 
-190 ANSDLASLIDKIV
+190 
-203 NEKNL
+203 
-208 DASKYILSG
+208 
-217 DELSDLESAE
+217 
-227 LAAYGK
+227 
-233 ARSKLLELINNAK
+233 
-246 KFHDAN
+246 
-252 KSAGFANKLAD
+252 
-263 AINAGVDVYNNVN
+263 
-276 AETDALQKAY
+276 
-286 HGLNKALSDAQ
+286 
-297 LAKDENN
+297 
-304 TELSRLKSSLESLVN
+304 
-319 ENFDGKEKANK
+319 
-330 IAQSTYDNAR
+330 
-340 AYGKQILENKAA
+340 
-352 KPDDYQRA
+352 
-360 IKSINMAKLALKPVE
+360 
-375 TKTIDDG
+375 
-382 KTDLQRAIEKLD
+382 
-394 GLIAEADT
+394 
-402 IKNSDEYK
+402 
-410 NADKDSKDAYD
+410 
-421 IAIEEAKKLSEKDK
+421 
-435 ESLDKVNSA
+435 
-444 IGLIEAAK
+444 
-452 VGFGKTSDEN
+452 
-462 EELKA
+462 
-467 EAKSLLDKLNTYTS
+467 
-481 DKKNVESSN
+481 
-490 SYRQANDDLKT
+490 
-501 AYDEAIDEALALQTK
+501 
-516 KANEKSITLE
+516 
-526 ELKTAVDK
+526 
-534 VEKALKDIGY
+534 
-544 DAKTTYPNDLQ
+544 
-555 ALVDEA
+555 
-561 NEFKQKEEFVN
+561 
-572 KANSD
+572 
-577 KEYEKTLASDYSKL
+577 
-591 IEAAKKYLESGKNDQ
+591 
-606 AVLDDYIN
+606 
-614 RINDIKMA
+614 
-622 ILGQISQ
+622 
-629 VELDLRG
+629 
-636 ELRKANRLISKESFK
+636 
-651 TAESSADKDKKKI
+651 
-664 ADDYKALIEK
+664 
-674 ANSIIANE
+674 
-682 NRSDADMS
+682 
-690 KLVEDLKNA
+690 
-699 RTVIEN
+699 
-705 LDPQNIAIAKI
+705 
-716 NDYMELIRK
+716 
-725 VYNHPKYAK
+725 
-734 VAQNNKTRL
+734 
-743 ENAVKAVEETDFTK
+743 
-757 EVPQDKLDS
+757 
-766 LISDLEAGLNA
+766 
-777 SDIKA
+777 
-782 IVEEIKKN
+782 
-790 KETKLEDLVVKD
+790 
-802 LLEVAKEVQ
+802 AKEVQ

>member
-1 MTKCKYFTYFN
+1 
-12 TNQEIKMYK
+12 MYK

-32 LSFSVANLQGP
+32 LSLSVANLQGP

-52 EVGAPASEDSA
+52 EVSAPTSENST
-63 VDTSSLE
+63 VDANSLKS
-70 TLVDDSENVK
+70 LVDESANIK
-80 KSKKYNNATLSEKKA
+80 KSKKYNNATQSEKKA
-95 YDEAI
+95 YDDAI
-100 ANASNEL
+100 INASSEL
-107 KNDNSDNIE
+107 DKANPANIE
-116 KLQKAIED
+116 KLYKAIKD
-124 AKDNLS
+124 AMDKLS
-130 GNVYVTS
+130 GNVYATS

-149 ANKLA
+149 ASKLA
-154 ADEALDEDNKNS
+154 ADETLDETSKNS
-166 LSDAINKAKDILANV
+166 LTDAIGKAKDILANV
-181 EKSVSDIDA
+181 EISAEEIDK

-233 ARSKLLELINNAK
+233 ARTNLYELIANSN
-246 KFHDAN
+246 KFYDAN

-304 TELSRLKSSLESLVN
+304 TELSRLKSSLESLIN
-319 ENFDGKEKANK
+319 ENFAGKEKANK
-330 IAQSTYDNAR
+330 IAQSTYENALS
-340 AYGKQILENKAA
+340 YGKTVLEKKDA

-360 IKSINMAKLALKPVE
+360 IKSISMAKLALKPVE

-382 KTDLQRAIEKLD
+382 NTEEQKAIEKLNR
-394 GLIAEADT
+394 LIAEADT
-402 IKNSDEYK
+402 FKNSDDYK

-435 ESLDKVNSA
+435 ESLEKVNSA
-444 IGLIEAAK
+444 IGLIESAK
-452 VGFGKTSDEN
+452 VGFGKTSDDN
-462 EELKA
+462 EELEA
-467 EAKSLLDKLNTYTS
+467 EAKALLDKLNTYTS

-490 SYRQANDDLKT
+490 SYRQAKEDLKT
-501 AYDEAIDEALALQTK
+501 AYDEAIKEALALQTK
-516 KANEKSITLE
+516 KANEKAITLE
-526 ELKTAVDK
+526 ELKTAVDE

-555 ALVDEA
+555 ALVEEA
-561 NEFKQKEEFVN
+561 SEFRKEKKFTD
-572 KANSD
+572 KALSGND
-577 KEYEKTLASDYSKL
+577 YEKRLINTYNEL
-591 IEAAKKYLESGKNDQ
+591 IEDAKAYLNSGKNDQ
-606 AVLDDYIN
+606 VTLDDYAMTIN
-614 RINDIKMA
+614 NLKKA
-622 ILGQISQ
+622 ILDEISKA
-629 VELDLRG
+629 EFDLIV

-725 VYNHPKYAK
+725 VYNHPKYLK

-757 EVPQDKLDS
+757 EVSQDKLDS

-777 SDIKA
+777 SDIKV

-802 LLEVAKEVQ
+802 LVEVAKEVQ

-861 IKRITQEVLAQR
+861 IKRITQEVLAER

-882 KKTEQLQQ
+882 KKTEELQQ
-890 LIAIG
+890 LITIG
-895 EKVQSHKNYE
+895 EKVQSHKDYE
-905 AIKDELKEE
+905 AIKNELKEE

-928 EDASKIDQAFNKLN
+928 KDASKIDQAFNKLN

-1006 IEKSDASSEEM
+1006 IEKSDASSEEI
-1017 KDAYDKLFEARKELD
+1017 KEAYDKLFDARKELD

-1055 DSKVKAALADKINAL
+1055 DSKIKAALADKINAL

-1083 ENELTKAL
+1083 EKELTNAL
-1091 PKEGKVSVTT
+1091 PKEGAKVSVTT
-1101 TGGRVQTPVTT
+1101 TRGGVQTPVTT

-1122 TKNVPTT
+1122 TKSVPTT
-1129 VTPGSVVRT
+1129 VTPGSIVRT

-1158 FVSKKGKK
+1158 FVVKKGKK

-1175 YQGDKNE
+1175 KTYQGDKNE

>member
-1 MTKCKYFTYFN
+1 
-12 TNQEIKMYK
+12 MYK

-52 EVGAPASEDSA
+52 EVSAPTSENST
-63 VDTSSLE
+63 VDTNTLKS
-70 TLVDDSENVK
+70 LVDESANVK
-80 KSKKYNNATLSEKKA
+80 KSKKYNNATQSEKKA
-95 YDEAI
+95 YDDAI
-100 ANASNEL
+100 INASSEL
-107 KNDNSDNIE
+107 DKENPSNIE
-116 KLQKAIED
+116 KLYQAIKD
-124 AKDNLS
+124 AMDKLS

-149 ANKLA
+149 ASKLA
-154 ADEALDEDNKNS
+154 ADEALDETDKKN
-166 LSDAINKAKDILANV
+166 LNDAINSSNELLTDV
-181 EKSVSDIDA
+181 EKSIDEIDA

-203 NEKNL
+203 SDKNL

-217 DELSDLESAE
+217 DELSNLESAE

-233 ARSKLLELINNAK
+233 ARTNLLELINNAK

-276 AETDALQKAY
+276 AETDALQKACDT
-286 HGLNKALSDAQ
+286 LNKALSEAQ

-304 TELSRLKSSLESLVN
+304 TEFSRLKSNLESLVN
-319 ENFDGKEKANK
+319 ENFAGKDKANK
-330 IAQSTYDNAR
+330 IAQRTYENAL
-340 AYGKQILENKAA
+340 AYGKTVLEKKDANPA
-352 KPDDYQRA
+352 DYQRA
-360 IKSINMAKLALKPVE
+360 IKSISMAKLALKPVE

-382 KTDLQRAIEKLD
+382 KTEIQRAIEKLD
-394 GLIAEADT
+394 RLIAEADT

-421 IAIEEAKKLSEKDK
+421 IAIEEAKKLGEKDK
-435 ESLDKVNSA
+435 ESLEKVNSA
-444 IGLIEAAK
+444 SRLIESAK
-452 VGFGKTSDEN
+452 VGFDKTSDDN

-467 EAKSLLDKLNTYTS
+467 EAKALLDKLNTYTS
-481 DKKNVESSN
+481 DKENVKSSN
-490 SYRQANDDLKT
+490 SYRQAENNLKV
-501 AYDEAIDEALALQTK
+501 AYDEAINEALELQTK
-516 KANEKSITLE
+516 KAGGKAITLK

-572 KANSD
+572 KANSNN
-577 KEYEKTLASDYSKL
+577 EYEKTLADNYSKL

-629 VELDLRG
+629 VELELRG

-674 ANSIIANE
+674 ANSIIVNE
-682 NRSDADMS
+682 NRSDADMA

-725 VYNHPKYAK
+725 VYNHPKYLK

-743 ENAVKAVEETDFTK
+743 ENAVKAVEKTDFTK
-757 EVPQDKLDS
+757 EVSQDKLDS

-790 KETKLEDLVVKD
+790 KETKLEALVVKD
-802 LLEVAKEVQ
+802 LVEVAKEVQ
-811 NHPDFNGVTQTNK
+811 SHLDFNGVTQINK

-861 IKRITQEVLAQR
+861 IKRITQEVLAKR

-905 AIKDELKEE
+905 SIKDELKEE
-914 LADAISKAKAAVIT
+914 LADAISKAKAAVTT

-942 EVLAKEEFKDILK
+942 EVLAKERFKDILK

-1006 IEKSDASSEEM
+1006 IEKSDASSEEI
-1017 KDAYDKLFEARKELD
+1017 KDAYDKLFDARKELD

-1055 DSKVKAALADKINAL
+1055 DSKIKAAIADKINAL
-1070 NEDGKTMDDLIAV
+1070 NEDGKAMDDLIAV
-1083 ENELTKAL
+1083 EKELTNAL
-1091 PKEGKVSVTT
+1091 PKEGAKVSVTT
-1101 TGGRVQTPVTT
+1101 TRGGVQTPVTT

-1122 TKNVPTT
+1122 TKSVPTT
-1129 VTPGSVVRT
+1129 VTPGSIVRT

-1175 YQGDKNE
+1175 KTFQGDKNE

>member
-1 MTKCKYFTYFN
+1 
-12 TNQEIKMYK
+12 MYK

-63 VDTSSLE
+63 VDTNSLRS
-70 TLVDDSENVK
+70 LVDESANVK

-95 YDEAI
+95 YDDAI
-100 ANASNEL
+100 ANASTEL

-116 KLQKAIED
+116 KLQKVIED

-149 ANKLA
+149 ASKLA
-154 ADEALDEDNKNS
+154 ADEDLDETSKNS

-233 ARSKLLELINNAK
+233 ARTKLLELINNAK

-263 AINAGVDVYNNVN
+263 AINAGVDVYNNMN

-286 HGLNKALSDAQ
+286 DTLNKVLSDAQ

-304 TELSRLKSSLESLVN
+304 TELSRLKSRLESLVN
-319 ENFDGKEKANK
+319 ENFAGKEKANK

-340 AYGKQILENKAA
+340 AYGKQILEKKSAN
-352 KPDDYQRA
+352 PDEYQRA
-360 IKSINMAKLALKPVE
+360 IKSISMAKLALKPVE

-382 KTDLQRAIEKLD
+382 KTDLERAIEKLD
-394 GLIAEADT
+394 RLIAEADT

-410 NADKDSKDAYD
+410 NAEKTSKDTYD
-421 IAIEEAKKLSEKDK
+421 IAIEDAKKTKKEDKD
-435 ESLDKVNSA
+435 SLDKVNSA
-444 IGLIEAAK
+444 IGLIESAK
-452 VGFGKTSDEN
+452 VGFGKTYDDN

-467 EAKSLLDKLNTYTS
+467 EAKALLDKLNTYTS
-481 DKKNVESSN
+481 DKDNVKSSN
-490 SYRQANDDLKT
+490 SYRQAEDDFKT
-501 AYDEAIDEALALQTK
+501 AYDQAIKEALDLQTK
-516 KANEKSITLE
+516 KANDKKIKLE
-526 ELKTAVDK
+526 ELRTAVDK

-561 NEFKQKEEFVN
+561 DEFKQKEDFVN

-577 KEYEKTLASDYSKL
+577 KEYEKTLVSDYSKL
-591 IEAAKKYLESGKNDQ
+591 IEDAKKYLESDKNDQ
-606 AVLDDYIN
+606 SVIDDYVN

-651 TAESSADKDKKKI
+651 KAESSADEDKKKI
-664 ADDYKALIEK
+664 ADDYKELIEK

-682 NRSDADMS
+682 NRTDADMA
-690 KLVEDLKNA
+690 KLVEDLRNT
-699 RTVIEN
+699 RIVIEN
-705 LDPQNIAIAKI
+705 LDSQKNIAVAKI
-716 NDYMELIRK
+716 NDYMELIRR
-725 VYNHPKYAK
+725 VYAHPKYLD
-734 VAQNNKTRL
+734 VAQKNRTRL
-743 ENAVKAVEETDFTK
+743 EDAVKAVEETDFTK
-757 EVPQDKLDS
+757 EIPQDKLDS

-782 IVEEIKKN
+782 IVEEIKNN
-790 KETKLEDLVVKD
+790 KETKLEDLVVRD

-824 KSLNEALVALEAA
+824 KSLKEALVALEAA

-873 SGKTDTGLE
+873 SDKTDTGLE

-895 EKVQSHKNYE
+895 EKVQSHKDYE

-928 EDASKIDQAFNKLN
+928 KDDAKIDQAFNKLN
-942 EVLAKEEFKDILK
+942 EVLAKEEFKDILEE
-955 DIKDSMVNDYKT
+955 IKDSMVNDYKT
-967 KINEFIKG
+967 KINEFVKG
-975 DASFRREIKYIKAQ
+975 DASFRREVKYIKAQ

-994 AYIKALDDAKKL
+994 AYLKALDDAKK
-1006 IEKSDASSEEM
+1006 IVEKSDASSEEL
-1017 KDAYDKLFEARKELD
+1017 KDAYDKLFDARTKLD
-1032 GDKFE
+1032 GDEFE
-1037 ERFEALAKKYKD
+1037 GRLEALAKKYKD
-1049 NSDKIT
+1049 NSAKIT
-1055 DSKVKAALADKINAL
+1055 DSKIKAALADKINAL

-1083 ENELTKAL
+1083 ENELSKAL

-1112 TSTKTVPVTT
+1112 TTTKTVPVTT

-1158 FVSKKGKK
+1158 FVAKKGKK
-1166 DNTTDKNEK
+1166 DNTSDKKEK
-1175 YQGDKNE
+1175 KTYEGDKNEQYK

>member
-1 MTKCKYFTYFN
+1 
-12 TNQEIKMYK
+12 MYK

-52 EVGAPASEDSA
+52 EVGAPASENST
-63 VDTSSLE
+63 VDTNSLRS
-70 TLVDDSENVK
+70 LVDESENVK

-100 ANASNEL
+100 ANASTEL
-107 KNDNSDNIE
+107 KNDNLDNIE
-116 KLQKAIED
+116 KLHKAIVD
-124 AKDNLS
+124 AKNNLS

-149 ANKLA
+149 ASKLA
-154 ADEALDEDNKNS
+154 DDEALDETDKKN
-166 LSDAINKAKDILANV
+166 LNDAINSSNALLADV
-181 EKSVSDIDA
+181 EKSTDEIDK

-217 DELSDLESAE
+217 DELSDLESAD

-233 ARSKLLELINNAK
+233 ARTTLYELINNAK

-252 KSAGFANKLAD
+252 KSADFANKLAD
-263 AINAGVDVYNNVN
+263 AINVGVGVYNDVDS
-276 AETDALQKAY
+276 ETIDLQKAY
-286 HGLNKALSDAQ
+286 ESLNKALSDAQ

-304 TELSRLKSSLESLVN
+304 TELSRLKSSLDSLVN
-319 ENFDGKEKANK
+319 ENFAGKEKANK
-330 IAQSTYDNAR
+330 IAQSTYDNAL
-340 AYGKQILENKAA
+340 AYGKKVLENNTA
-352 KPDDYQRA
+352 KPEEYQRA
-360 IKSINMAKLALKPVE
+360 IKSISMAKLALKPVE

-394 GLIAEADT
+394 RLIAEADT

-421 IAIEEAKKLSEKDK
+421 IAIEDAKKTKKEDK
-435 ESLDKVNSA
+435 ESLDRVNEA
-444 IGLIEAAK
+444 IGLIESAK
-452 VGFGKTSDEN
+452 VSFGKSSDDN
-462 EELKA
+462 EELRA
-467 EAKSLLDKLNTYTS
+467 EAKALLDKLNTYTS
-481 DKKNVESSN
+481 DKENVKSSN
-490 SYRQANDDLKT
+490 SYRQAKDDLKT
-501 AYDEAIDEALALQTK
+501 AYDQAIKEALELQTK
-516 KANEKSITLE
+516 KAGGNAITLK

-561 NEFKQKEEFVN
+561 SEFKQKEEFVN

-577 KEYEKTLASDYSKL
+577 KEYEKTLVSNYSKL
-591 IEAAKKYLESGKNDQ
+591 IEAAKKYLDSDKNDQ
-606 AVLDDYIN
+606 AVLDDYVN

-622 ILGQISQ
+622 ILGQISE

-651 TAESSADKDKKKI
+651 KAESSTDKDKKKI
-664 ADDYKALIEK
+664 ADDYKKLIEK

-682 NRSDADMS
+682 NRTDADMA
-690 KLVEDLKNA
+690 KLVEDLKND

-725 VYNHPKYAK
+725 VYAHPKYIK
-734 VAQNNKTRL
+734 VAQKNRTRL
-743 ENAVKAVEETDFTK
+743 EDAVKAVEETDFTK

-766 LISDLEAGLNA
+766 LISNLEAGLNA

-782 IVEEIKKN
+782 IVEEIKNN
-790 KETKLEDLVVKD
+790 KATKLEDLVVKD

-861 IKRITQEVLAQR
+861 IKRITQEVLGQR
-873 SGKTDTGLE
+873 SDKTDTGLE

-895 EKVQSHKNYE
+895 EKVQSHKDYE

-928 EDASKIDQAFNKLN
+928 KDDAKIDQAFNKLN
-942 EVLAKEEFKDILK
+942 EVLAKEEFKDILEE
-955 DIKDSMVNDYKT
+955 IKDSMVNDYKE
-967 KINEFIKG
+967 KINDLIKG

-994 AYIKALDDAKKL
+994 AYLKALDDAKK
-1006 IEKSDASSEEM
+1006 IVEKSDASSEET
-1017 KDAYDKLFEARKELD
+1017 KDAYEKLFNARKELD

-1037 ERFEALAKKYKD
+1037 ERLEALAKKYKD

-1055 DSKVKAALADKINAL
+1055 DAKIKAALADKINAL

-1158 FVSKKGKK
+1158 FVAKKGKK
-1166 DNTTDKNEK
+1166 DNTSDKKEK
-1175 YQGDKNE
+1175 KTYEGDKNEQYK

>member
-1 MTKCKYFTYFN
+1 
-12 TNQEIKMYK
+12 MYK

-43 LHTNTVYAS
+43 LDTNTVYAS

-63 VDTSSLE
+63 VDTNSLRSLIDE
-70 TLVDDSENVK
+70 SANVK

-95 YDEAI
+95 YDDAI
-100 ANASNEL
+100 ANASSEL
-107 KNDNSDNIE
+107 DKENPANIE
-116 KLQKAIED
+116 KLHKAIKD

-149 ANKLA
+149 ASKLA
-154 ADEALDEDNKNS
+154 DDEALDETDKKN
-166 LSDAINKAKDILANV
+166 LNDAINSSNALLADV
-181 EKSVSDIDA
+181 EKSTDEIDK

-208 DASKYILSG
+208 DASKYVLSG
-217 DELSDLESAE
+217 DELSDLKSAE

-233 ARSKLLELINNAK
+233 ARTNLYELIANAN
-246 KFHDAN
+246 KFYDAN

-263 AINAGVDVYNNVN
+263 AINVGVGVYNDVN
-276 AETDALQKAY
+276 SETNDLQKAY
-286 HGLNKALSDAQ
+286 ESLNKALSDAQ

-304 TELSRLKSSLESLVN
+304 TELSRLKSSLEGLVN
-319 ENFDGKEKANK
+319 ENFAGKEKANK

-340 AYGKQILENKAA
+340 AYGKQILEKKSAN
-352 KPDDYQRA
+352 PDEYQRA
-360 IKSINMAKLALKPVE
+360 IKSISMAKLALKPVE

-382 KTDLQRAIEKLD
+382 KTDLERAIEKLD
-394 GLIAEADT
+394 RLIAEADT

-410 NADKDSKDAYD
+410 NAEKTSKDTYD
-421 IAIEEAKKLSEKDK
+421 IAIEDAKKTKKEDKD
-435 ESLDKVNSA
+435 SLDKVNSA
-444 IGLIEAAK
+444 IGLIESAK
-452 VGFGKTSDEN
+452 VGFGKTSDDN

-467 EAKSLLDKLNTYTS
+467 EAKALLDKLNTYTS
-481 DKKNVESSN
+481 DKENVQSSN
-490 SYRQANDDLKT
+490 SYRQAKDDLKT

-516 KANEKSITLE
+516 KAGGKAITLK

-561 NEFKQKEEFVN
+561 SEFKQKEDFVN

-577 KEYEKTLASDYSKL
+577 KEYGKTLVSDYSKL
-591 IEAAKKYLESGKNDQ
+591 IEDAKKYLDSDKNDQ
-606 AVLDDYIN
+606 AVIDDYVN
-614 RINDIKMA
+614 RINDIRMA

-651 TAESSADKDKKKI
+651 KAESSADEDKKKI
-664 ADDYKALIEK
+664 ADDYKELIEK

-682 NRSDADMS
+682 KRTDADMA

-725 VYNHPKYAK
+725 VYNHPKYLD
-734 VAQNNKTRL
+734 VAQNNKIIL
-743 ENAVKAVEETDFTK
+743 EKAVKAVEETDFTK
-757 EVPQDKLDS
+757 KVSQDKLDS
-766 LISDLEAGLNA
+766 LLSNLEAGLNA
-777 SDIKA
+777 SGIKE
-782 IVEEIKKN
+782 IVEEIKNN
-790 KETKLEDLVVKD
+790 KGSKLEDLVVKD
-802 LLEVAKEVQ
+802 LVDLAKEVQ
-811 NHPDFNGVTQTNK
+811 KDSDYLDVSATQK
-824 KSLNEALVALEAA
+824 ESFEEALDALEKA
-837 IESNNQEDIE
+837 ISDNNQEDIE
-847 AAKTR
+847 LARTR
-852 LISMLNAQD
+852 LIDTLNAST
-861 IKRITQEVLAQR
+861 IKPITDKILAKIGGN
-873 SGKTDTGLE
+873 SDSKE
-882 KKTEQLQQ
+882 EINQ
-890 LIAIG
+890 LINLISIG
-895 EKVQSHKNYE
+895 EKVQSHKDYKS
-905 AIKDELKEE
+905 IDDSLKKDLT
-914 LADAISKAKAAVIT
+914 DAISQAK
-928 EDASKIDQAFNKLN
+928 DALNSKDAGKINQATNKLR
-942 EVLAKEEFKDILK
+942 EILDKKEFENILK
-955 DIKDSMVNDYKT
+955 DIKDSMVNDYKE
-967 KINEFIKG
+967 KINDFIKG

-994 AYIKALDDAKKL
+994 AYIKALDDAKK
-1006 IEKSDASSEEM
+1006 IVEKSDASSEEM
-1017 KDAYDKLFEARKELD
+1017 KDAYDKLFDARTKLD
-1032 GDKFE
+1032 GDEFE
-1037 ERFEALAKKYKD
+1037 GRLEALAKNYKD

-1055 DSKVKAALADKINAL
+1055 DSKIKAALADKINAL

-1158 FVSKKGKK
+1158 FVAKKGIK
-1166 DNTTDKNEK
+1166 DNTSDKKEK
-1175 YQGDKNE
+1175 YEGDKNDQYK

>member
-1 MTKCKYFTYFN
+1 
-12 TNQEIKMYK
+12 MYK

-43 LHTNTVYAS
+43 IDTNTVYAS
-52 EVGAPASEDSA
+52 EVGAPASEDST
-63 VDTSSLE
+63 VDTNSIKSLVE
-70 TLVDDSENVK
+70 ESANVK
-80 KSKKYNNATLSEKKA
+80 KSKKYNNATTSEKKA
-95 YDEAI
+95 YDDAI
-100 ANASNEL
+100 INASNEL
-107 KNDNSDNIE
+107 SKDNPDNIE
-116 KLQKAIED
+116 KLHKAIVD
-124 AKDNLS
+124 AKNNLS

-149 ANKLA
+149 ASKLA
-154 ADEALDEDNKNS
+154 ADEALDETSKNN

-181 EKSVSDIDA
+181 EKSVNDIDA

-233 ARSKLLELINNAK
+233 ARTNLLELINNAK
-246 KFHDAN
+246 KFHEAN
-252 KSAGFANKLAD
+252 KSADFANKLAE

-319 ENFDGKEKANK
+319 ENFAGKEKANK

-340 AYGKQILENKAA
+340 AYGKQILEKKSAN
-352 KPDDYQRA
+352 PDEYQRA
-360 IKSINMAKLALKPVE
+360 IKSISMAKLALKPVE

-394 GLIAEADT
+394 RLIAEADT
-402 IKNSDEYK
+402 FKNSNDYK
-410 NADKDSKDAYD
+410 NAKKDSRDAYD

-435 ESLDKVNSA
+435 ESLDKVNEA
-444 IGLIEAAK
+444 IGLIESAK
-452 VGFGKTSDEN
+452 IGFGKTSDEN

-467 EAKSLLDKLNTYTS
+467 EAKALLDKLNTYTS

-490 SYRQANDDLKT
+490 SYRQAENNLKV
-501 AYDEAIDEALALQTK
+501 AYDEAINEALELQTK
-516 KANEKSITLE
+516 KAGGKAITLK

-577 KEYEKTLASDYSKL
+577 DEYEKTLASDYNKL
-591 IEAAKKYLESGKNDQ
+591 IEDAKKYLDSDNNDQ

-629 VELDLRG
+629 VELELRG

-651 TAESSADKDKKKI
+651 TAESSADEDKKKI
-664 ADDYKALIEK
+664 ADDYKELIEK

-682 NRSDADMS
+682 NRSDVDMS
-690 KLVEDLKNA
+690 KLVDDLRNA

-705 LDPQNIAIAKI
+705 FDPQNIAIAKI

-743 ENAVKAVEETDFTK
+743 EKAVKAVEETDFTK
-757 EVPQDKLDS
+757 EIPQDELDL
-766 LISDLEAGLNA
+766 LISNLEAGLNA

-790 KETKLEDLVVKD
+790 KETKLEDFVVKD

-861 IKRITQEVLAQR
+861 IKRITQEVLAER

-882 KKTEQLQQ
+882 KKTEELRQ

-955 DIKDSMVNDYKT
+955 DIKDSMVNDYKI

-1006 IEKSDASSEEM
+1006 IEKSDASSEEI
-1017 KDAYDKLFEARKELD
+1017 KGAYDKLFDARKELD

-1055 DSKVKAALADKINAL
+1055 DSKIKAALADKINAL

-1083 ENELTKAL
+1083 EKELTNAL
-1091 PKEGKVSVTT
+1091 PKEGARVSVTT
-1101 TGGRVQTPVTT
+1101 TRGGVQTPVTT

-1122 TKNVPTT
+1122 TKSVPTT

-1175 YQGDKNE
+1175 KTYQGDKNEQYK

>member
-1 MTKCKYFTYFN
+1 
-12 TNQEIKMYK
+12 MYK

-52 EVGAPASEDSA
+52 EVSAPTSENSA
-63 VDTSSLE
+63 VDANSLKS
-70 TLVDDSENVK
+70 LVDESANVK
-80 KSKKYNNATLSEKKA
+80 KSKKYNNATQSEKKA
-95 YDEAI
+95 YDDAI
-100 ANASNEL
+100 ANASSEL
-107 KNDNSDNIE
+107 DKENPANIE
-116 KLQKAIED
+116 KLYQAIKD
-124 AKDNLS
+124 AMDKLS

-149 ANKLA
+149 ASKLA
-154 ADEALDEDNKNS
+154 ADEALDETNKNS
-166 LSDAINKAKDILANV
+166 LNEAIDKAKGTLADV
-181 EKSVSDIDA
+181 EKSTDEIDK

-203 NEKNL
+203 SEKKL
-208 DASKYILSG
+208 DASKYVLSG
-217 DELSDLESAE
+217 DELSNLESAE

-233 ARSKLLELINNAK
+233 ARTNLLELINNAK

-252 KSAGFANKLAD
+252 KSAGFDNKLAD

-286 HGLNKALSDAQ
+286 DGLNKALSDAQ

-304 TELSRLKSSLESLVN
+304 TELSRLKSNLESLVN
-319 ENFDGKEKANK
+319 ENFAGKDKANK
-330 IAQSTYDNAR
+330 IAQRTYENAL
-340 AYGKQILENKAA
+340 AYGKTVLEKKDANPA
-352 KPDDYQRA
+352 DYQRA
-360 IKSINMAKLALKPVE
+360 IKSISMAKLALKPVE

-382 KTDLQRAIEKLD
+382 KTEIQRAIEKLNR
-394 GLIAEADT
+394 LIEEADT
-402 IKNSDEYK
+402 IKNSNDYK

-421 IAIEEAKKLSEKDK
+421 IAIEEAKKLNEKDK
-435 ESLDKVNSA
+435 ESLEKVNSA
-444 IGLIEAAK
+444 IGLIESAK
-452 VGFGKTSDEN
+452 VGFGKTSDDN

-467 EAKSLLDKLNTYTS
+467 EAKALLDKLNTYTS
-481 DKKNVESSN
+481 DKENVKSSN
-490 SYRQANDDLKT
+490 SYRQAKEDLKT
-501 AYDEAIDEALALQTK
+501 AYDEAIKEALALQTK
-516 KANEKSITLE
+516 KANEKAITLE

-555 ALVDEA
+555 ALVEEA
-561 NEFKQKEEFVN
+561 SEFRKEKKFTD
-572 KANSD
+572 KALSGND
-577 KEYEKTLASDYSKL
+577 YEKRL
-591 IEAAKKYLESGKNDQ
+591 INTYNERIEEAKKYLNSGKNDQ
-606 AVLDDYIN
+606 ATLDDYATVIN
-614 RINDIKMA
+614 NLKKA
-622 ILGQISQ
+622 ILDEISQ

-651 TAESSADKDKKKI
+651 TAESSADEDKKKI
-664 ADDYKALIEK
+664 ADDYKELIEK

-716 NDYMELIRK
+716 NDYMEPIRK
-725 VYNHPKYAK
+725 VYNHPKYLK

-743 ENAVKAVEETDFTK
+743 ENAVKAVEDTDFTK
-757 EVPQDKLDS
+757 EVSQDKLDS

-790 KETKLEDLVVKD
+790 KETKLEDLVVKELVD
-802 LLEVAKEVQ
+802 VAKEVQ

-837 IESNNQEDIE
+837 IESNNKEDIE
-847 AAKTR
+847 AARTR

-861 IKRITQEVLAQR
+861 IKKITQEVLAKR

-905 AIKDELKEE
+905 SIKDELKEE
-914 LADAISKAKAAVIT
+914 LADAISKAKAAVTT

-942 EVLAKEEFKDILK
+942 EVLAKERFKDILK

-1006 IEKSDASSEEM
+1006 IEKSDASSEEI
-1017 KDAYDKLFEARKELD
+1017 KDAYDKLFDARKELD

-1055 DSKVKAALADKINAL
+1055 DSKIKAAIADKINAL
-1070 NEDGKTMDDLIAV
+1070 NEDGKAMDDLIAV
-1083 ENELTKAL
+1083 EKELTNAL
-1091 PKEGKVSVTT
+1091 PKEGAKVSVTT
-1101 TGGRVQTPVTT
+1101 TRGGVQTPVTT

-1122 TKNVPTT
+1122 TKSVPTT
-1129 VTPGSVVRT
+1129 VTPGSIVRT

-1175 YQGDKNE
+1175 KTFQGDKNE

>member
-1 MTKCKYFTYFN
+1 
-12 TNQEIKMYK
+12 MYK

-52 EVGAPASEDSA
+52 EVSAPTSENST
-63 VDTSSLE
+63 VDTNALKS
-70 TLVDDSENVK
+70 LVDESENVK
-80 KSKKYNNATLSEKKA
+80 KSKKYNNATQSEKKA
-95 YDEAI
+95 YDDAI
-100 ANASNEL
+100 INASSEL
-107 KNDNSDNIE
+107 DKGNPANIE
-116 KLQKAIED
+116 KLYKAIED
-124 AKDNLS
+124 AKDKLS

-137 DARDGLS
+137 YARDGLS

-149 ANKLA
+149 ASKLA
-154 ADEALDEDNKNS
+154 DDEALDETDKKN
-166 LSDAINKAKDILANV
+166 LNDAINSSNELLADV
-181 EKSVSDIDA
+181 EKSTDEIDK
-190 ANSDLASLIDKIV
+190 ANSDLASLIDKIIS
-203 NEKNL
+203 EKNL

-217 DELSDLESAE
+217 DELSNLESAE

-233 ARSKLLELINNAK
+233 ARTNLYELIANAK

-252 KSAGFANKLAD
+252 ESAGFANKLAD

-276 AETDALQKAY
+276 SETDALQKAY
-286 HGLNKALSDAQ
+286 DTLNKALSDAQ

-304 TELSRLKSSLESLVN
+304 TELSRLKSNLESLVN
-319 ENFDGKEKANK
+319 ENFAGKDKANK
-330 IAQSTYDNAR
+330 IAQRTYENAL
-340 AYGKQILENKAA
+340 AYGKTVLEKKDANPA
-352 KPDDYQRA
+352 DYQRA
-360 IKSINMAKLALKPVE
+360 IKSISMAKLALKPVE

-394 GLIAEADT
+394 RLIAEADT

-421 IAIEEAKKLSEKDK
+421 IAIGEAKKLSEKDK
-435 ESLDKVNSA
+435 ESLDKVNEA
-444 IGLIEAAK
+444 IGLIESAK
-452 VGFGKTSDEN
+452 VGFGKTSDDN

-467 EAKSLLDKLNTYTS
+467 EAKALLDKLNTYTS

-490 SYRQANDDLKT
+490 SYRQADDKFKN
-501 AYDEAIDEALALQTK
+501 AYKQAIDEALALQTK
-516 KANEKSITLE
+516 KAGGRAITLK

-572 KANSD
+572 KANSNN
-577 KEYEKTLASDYSKL
+577 EYEKTLADNYSKL
-591 IEAAKKYLESGKNDQ
+591 IEAAKKYLDSGKNDQ
-606 AVLDDYIN
+606 AVLDDYVN

-636 ELRKANRLISKESFK
+636 EIRKANRLISKESFK

-664 ADDYKALIEK
+664 ADDYKELIEK
-674 ANSIIANE
+674 ANRILANE
-682 NRSDADMS
+682 NRSDADMA

-725 VYNHPKYAK
+725 VYNHPKYLD
-734 VAQNNKTRL
+734 VAQKNRTRL
-743 ENAVKAVEETDFTK
+743 EDAVKAVEKTDFTK
-757 EVPQDKLDS
+757 EVSQDELDL
-766 LISDLEAGLNA
+766 LISNLEAGLNA

-782 IVEEIKKN
+782 IVEEIKNN
-790 KETKLEDLVVKD
+790 KESKLEDLVVKD
-802 LLEVAKEVQ
+802 LVDLAKEVQ
-811 NHPDFNGVTQTNK
+811 KDSDYLDVSPTQK
-824 KSLNEALVALEAA
+824 KSFEEALYALEKAISDDDQKA
-837 IESNNQEDIE
+837 IEL
-847 AAKTR
+847 ARTR
-852 LISMLNAQD
+852 LIYTLNAST
-861 IKRITQEVLAQR
+861 IKPITDKILAKIGGN
-873 SGKTDTGLE
+873 SDS
-882 KKTEQLQQ
+882 KKEINQ
-890 LIAIG
+890 LINLISIG
-895 EKVQSHKNYE
+895 EKVQSHKDYK
-905 AIKDELKEE
+905 AIDDSLKKDLT
-914 LADAISKAKAAVIT
+914 DAISLAK
-928 EDASKIDQAFNKLN
+928 DAINRKDAGKINQALNKLR
-942 EVLAKEEFKDILK
+942 EILEKKEFENILK
-955 DIKDSMVNDYKT
+955 DIKESMLNDNKA
-967 KINEFIKG
+967 KINDFIKG
-975 DASFRREIKYIKAQ
+975 DASFRKEIKYVKAQ

-1006 IEKSDASSEEM
+1006 IEKSDASSEEIEE
-1017 KDAYDKLFEARKELD
+1017 AYNKLFNARKELD

-1055 DSKVKAALADKINAL
+1055 DSKIKAALADKINAL

-1083 ENELTKAL
+1083 EKELTNAL
-1091 PKEGKVSVTT
+1091 PKEGAKVSVTT
-1101 TGGRVQTPVTT
+1101 TRGGVQTPVTT

-1122 TKNVPTT
+1122 TKSVPTT
-1129 VTPGSVVRT
+1129 VTPGSIVRT

-1166 DNTTDKNEK
+1166 DNTSDKNEK

>member
-1 MTKCKYFTYFN
+1 
-12 TNQEIKMYK
+12 MYN

-52 EVGAPASEDSA
+52 EVSAPTSENSTVDANSLKNLVNESA
-63 VDTSSLE
+63 
-70 TLVDDSENVK
+70 NVK
-80 KSKKYNNATLSEKKA
+80 KSKKYNNATQSEKKA
-95 YDEAI
+95 YDDAI
-100 ANASNEL
+100 INASNEL
-107 KNDNSDNIE
+107 DKENPTNIE
-116 KLQKAIED
+116 KLYKAIED
-124 AKDNLS
+124 AMDKLS

-149 ANKLA
+149 ASKLA
-154 ADEALDEDNKNS
+154 ADEALDETDKKN
-166 LSDAINKAKDILANV
+166 LNDAINSSNELLADV
-181 EKSVSDIDA
+181 EKSTDEIDK

-203 NEKNL
+203 SEKNL
-208 DASKYILSG
+208 DASKYVLSG
-217 DELSDLESAE
+217 DELSNLESAE

-233 ARSKLLELINNAK
+233 ARNNLLELINNAK

-263 AINAGVDVYNNVN
+263 AINSGVDVYNDVDS
-276 AETDALQKAY
+276 ETDALQKAY
-286 HGLNKALSDAQ
+286 DTLSKVLSEAQ

-304 TELSRLKSSLESLVN
+304 TELSRLKSNLESLVN
-319 ENFDGKEKANK
+319 ENFAGKEKANK
-330 IAQSTYDNAR
+330 IAQSTYENAL
-340 AYGKQILENKAA
+340 AYGKTVLEKKDATPA
-352 KPDDYQRA
+352 DYQRA
-360 IKSINMAKLALKPVE
+360 IKSISMAKLALKPVE

-382 KTDLQRAIEKLD
+382 KTEIQRAIEKLD
-394 GLIAEADT
+394 RLIAEADT

-421 IAIEEAKKLSEKDK
+421 IAIGEAKKLSEKDK
-435 ESLDKVNSA
+435 ESLDKVNEA
-444 IGLIEAAK
+444 IGLIESAK

-467 EAKSLLDKLNTYTS
+467 EAKALLDKLNTYTS

-490 SYRQANDDLKT
+490 SYRKANENLRV
-501 AYDEAIDEALALQTK
+501 AYDEAINEALALQTK
-516 KANEKSITLE
+516 KAGGKAITLK

-561 NEFKQKEEFVN
+561 SEFKEKEEFVN

-591 IEAAKKYLESGKNDQ
+591 IEAAKKYLDSGKNDQ
-606 AVLDDYIN
+606 AVLDDYVN

-651 TAESSADKDKKKI
+651 KAESSADKDKKKI
-664 ADDYKALIEK
+664 ADDYKELIEK

-725 VYNHPKYAK
+725 VYNHPKYLK

-743 ENAVKAVEETDFTK
+743 ENAVKAVEDTDFTK
-757 EVPQDKLDS
+757 EVSQDKLNT

-790 KETKLEDLVVKD
+790 KETKLEDFVVKD

-882 KKTEQLQQ
+882 KKTEELRQ

-914 LADAISKAKAAVIT
+914 LADAISKAKAAVIA

-942 EVLAKEEFKDILK
+942 EVLSKEEFKDILK

-975 DASFRREIKYIKAQ
+975 DASFRKEIKYVKAQ

-994 AYIKALDDAKKL
+994 AYIKALDYAKKL
-1006 IEKSDASSEEM
+1006 IEKSDASSEEI
-1017 KDAYDKLFEARKELD
+1017 KDAYDKLFDARTKLD

-1037 ERFEALAKKYKD
+1037 ERFEALAKKYKE

-1083 ENELTKAL
+1083 EKELTNAL
-1091 PKEGKVSVTT
+1091 PKEGAKVSVTT
-1101 TGGRVQTPVTT
+1101 TRGGVQTPVTT

-1122 TKNVPTT
+1122 TKSVPTT
-1129 VTPGSVVRT
+1129 VTPGSIVRT